1 MAAPSI
7 KQFYIKDVTCPS
19 FIHLKRRRGRDRGGG
34 GAEKFSKEGG
44 SMVQGQV
51 TLKGGGGLAIF
62 LFNFFKP
69 ERNLENSDN

>member
-1 MAAPSI
+1 M
-7 KQFYIKDVTCPS
+7 T
-19 FIHLKRRRGRDRGGG
+19 GEG
-34 GAEKFSKEGG
+34 GAEKFYKEGG